1 MKQRRTEVN
10 MVSLRASLGALLMPR
25 WTLSYIG
32 AGTGSLIIQVVIA
45 ALAGGL
51 IALKLYWSK
60 VKALFQRDG
69 GAGEAGGT
77 ACVTAEPPR
86 EGAGV
91 EPSLEEEL
99 LPAVE
104 AVGAAPEEAA
114 SAAGPGERE

>member
-1 MKQRRTEVN
+1 MERRTEVTT
-10 MVSLRASLGALLMPR
+10 VSLRASLDALLLSR

-60 VKALFQRDG
+60 VKALFQRG
-69 GAGEAGGT
+69 GEAGEA
-77 ACVTAEPPR
+77 ACASAEPR
-86 EGAGV
+86 QEGAGI

-99 LPAVE
+99 LPAAGAE
-104 AVGAAPEEAA
+104 AARGEAAP
-114 SAAGPGERE
+114 AAGPEERV